1 MNKLFLILIS
11 IYLIISGIFSILLYT
26 NLLLVGYTFI
36 DFVKFIIRD
45 IYFFNLLFGL
55 FILILCMKG

>member
-1 MNKLFLILIS
+1 MNRLFLILIS

-45 IYFFNLLFGL
+45 KYFLELLFGL